1 MEEKREA
8 TDATVGAMSD
18 AAEAPEGQGSDSGP
32 AECASSPRKK
42 GSSKKARRLRS
53 VVLALRLT
61 AAAALG
67 YQTLGAG
74 GQAATDQTS
83 GSALSSSSAT
93 DSEDE
98 SDPFGASS
106 GSSAS
111 SSGFGALSDRNST
124 VYDVDGNA
132 VQVADLPKG
141 RVCVINYWATWCP
154 QCVDEFLDL
163 ARIYQAYGDRVSFAF
178 LDSTDGQRETTGK
191 VRDFLDKGGYDVP
204 VYYDSHMNFGTDY
217 QSNTCPRRSSSMPM
231 ALSSPR
237 AWAASILLRSR
248 AGSTS
253 SSGDNGR
260 RG

>member
-8 TDATVGAMSD
+8 TDAMVGAASD

-42 GSSKKARRLRS
+42 GSSKKAALAS
-53 VVLALRLT
+53 VLALVLILV
-61 AAAALG
+61 AAALG

-74 GQAATDQTS
+74 GQASTDQTS

-98 SDPFGASS
+98 SDPFGVSS

-111 SSGFGALSDRNST
+111 SSGFGALGDRNST

-132 VQVADLPKG
+132 VRVADLPKG

-154 QCVDEFLDL
+154 QCVDEFPDL
-163 ARIYQAYGDRVSFAF
+163 ARIYQAYGDRVSFVF

-217 QSNTCPRRSSSMPM
+217 QIEYLPTTLIVD
-231 ALSSPR
+231 ADG
-237 AWAASILLRSR
+237 AIVAASVGRVDPAALTSRLDQLL
-248 AGSTS
+248 G
-253 SSGDNGR
+253 
-260 RG
+260 